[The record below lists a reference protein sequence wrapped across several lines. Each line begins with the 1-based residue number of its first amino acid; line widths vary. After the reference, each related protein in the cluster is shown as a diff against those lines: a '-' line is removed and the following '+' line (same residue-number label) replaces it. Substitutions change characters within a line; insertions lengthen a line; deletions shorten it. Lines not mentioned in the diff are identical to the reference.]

1 MFFSLIVDIIIHS
14 NRSHILHPTFY
25 VHVHN
30 LYMHVALIA
39 THHVHVGDE
48 CRGRIKTTLMRSTD
62 LLQVALLDTQKQMLQ
77 NKGEVNCMPG
87 TLSAIAYLPLGMPDE
102 APSNQLWQQ
111 VSYHSYQ
118 QRVYVFQGGPPL
130 MRTALY
136 PGVIRGI

>member
-1 MFFSLIVDIIIHS
+1 MLCTCTQ
-14 NRSHILHPTFY
+14 L
-25 VHVHN
+25 VHACG
-30 LYMHVALIA
+30 LA

-48 CRGRIKTTLMRSTD
+48 CRGRSKTILMRNTD

-77 NKGEVNCMPG
+77 NREVNCMPG

-102 APSNQLWQQ
+102 APSNPLWQQ